1 MTAPTTTPTL
11 DVDALRTAPEVHAAL
26 AAVLAEDIEWLRH
39 RSRAPRARSDHGRE
53 SVLAMLRRPD
63 RGRHRDDRRRRVR
76 PTAIAARCPSQCT
89 MPDGRVLLTNALLEL
104 RDGNITR
111 WYGVEAWDA

>member
-11 DVDALRTAPEVHAAL
+11 DVNALITAPEVHAAL
-26 AAVLAEDIEWLRH
+26 AAVLAEDIEWLDVVPGATRSEH
-39 RSRAPRARSDHGRE
+39 RGRE
-53 SVLAMLRRPD
+53 SVLAMLAGLIEGGIETTILHGFAD
-63 RGRHRDDRRRRVR
+63 DERGALAVR
-76 PTAIAARCPSQCT
+76 CT

>member
-1 MTAPTTTPTL
+1 MTAPTAPTL

-26 AAVLAEDIEWLRH
+26 AAVLAEDIEWLDI
-39 RSRAPRARSDHGRE
+39 APGHTRTEYHGRE
-53 SVLAMLRRPD
+53 SVLEMLAGLIEAGIETTVVDGFAQRD
-63 RGRHRDDRRRRVR
+63 RGAMSV
-76 PTAIAARCPSQCT
+76 TCT